1 MVRKNKLLRTAFCG
15 ILMGGLLLSQPAVSV
30 TAESTQSTEEP
41 AEESHSSTYWQTPDT
56 DSIPGWPAGPSVE
69 AGAALLMEA
78 NTGTILYAKNM
89 DEKKYPASI
98 TKIMT
103 ALLAAENLDMNDQF
117 AMSASAAF
125 GIEAGSSSIYGDV
138 DEVFTVEQAMMGLM
152 LESANECAIA
162 LGEEV
167 SGSMKKFVELMNER
181 ARQLGCTNTHFNNPH
196 GLPDETHYTT
206 AHDMALIAK
215 AAYLNPVARSVMTT
229 SYYEIPPTNK
239 QKETRYLSNHH
250 KMMEGK
256 DYAYEG
262 VLGGKTGYTI
272 AAGNTLVTYA
282 KRGSMTLIAVVLQSV
297 GGAFGDTQVL
307 LDYGFNSFKRINMGW
322 EKEPQ
327 VLILPSE
334 KHILNMEET
343 ASAFYSVR
351 AASSVIPADADPSQ
365 LTYSTELLNPISGN
379 HRIKTVYYFHDH
391 PVGGGMQYE
400 KEVLPNLLQ

>member
-1 MVRKNKLLRTAFCG
+1 MIKKNKLLRTAFCG
-15 ILMGGLLLSQPAVSV
+15 ILMGCLLLSQPAVSV

-69 AGAALLMEA
+69 AGAALLMEV
-78 NTGTILYAKNM
+78 NTDTILYAKNI

-125 GIEAGSSSIYGDV
+125 GIEAGSSSIYGDA

-215 AAYLNPVARSVMTT
+215 AAYLNPVSRSVMTT

-297 GGAFGDTQVL
+297 GGAYGDTQTL

-327 VLILPSE
+327 VMVLPSE

-343 ASAFYSVR
+343 TSAFYSVR
-351 AASSVIPADADPSQ
+351 AASTVIPADADPSQ
-365 LTYSTELLNPISGN
+365 LTYSTELLNPTSGS